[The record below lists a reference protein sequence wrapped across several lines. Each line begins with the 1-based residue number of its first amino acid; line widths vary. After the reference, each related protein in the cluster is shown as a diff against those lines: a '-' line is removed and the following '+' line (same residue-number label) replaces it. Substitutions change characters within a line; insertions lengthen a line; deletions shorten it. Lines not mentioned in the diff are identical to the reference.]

1 MISPNLLNNKNSNN
15 LNKPFFKFNLKTPF
29 STLKYSSL
37 LLVAKSL
44 VKYLFLTIGINYR
57 SIILIFFFRDIF
69 KFLNFLKNQNYA
81 NKINLKKI

>member
-44 VKYLFLTIGINYR
+44 VKYLFLRKQNKFKKN
-57 SIILIFFFRDIF
+57 LKEFCFF
-69 KFLNFLKNQNYA
+69 KFL
-81 NKINLKKI
+81 